1 MVIPYTERVFHSS
14 ANNLW
19 WCSSIFSCERSS
31 WGNNN
36 SVRNIRTVSLTLIV
50 PLLRGVDEKKLYN
63 KYYNTEPQKSSIK
76 LRKYKK
82 YSWIIRNLSL
92 MQNNRHNLR
101 KYLIKI
107 DIITVG
113 NCAGINLLHTALY
126 FCRFHWPEL
135 L

>member
-1 MVIPYTERVFHSS
+1 MVIPYSVRVSHFFWNSS
-14 ANNLW
+14 VRTFRH
-19 WCSSIFSCERSS
+19 IFAREKLR
-31 WGNNN
+31 GNNN
-36 SVRNIRTVSLTLIV
+36 SVRNTRTVCLTLIV
-50 PLLRGVDEKKLYN
+50 PLLRGVDAKNLYN
-63 KYYNTEPQKSSIK
+63 KYYNTEPQKSNIK

-92 MQNNRHNLR
+92 MQNNCHNLR

-107 DIITVG
+107 DIITVV